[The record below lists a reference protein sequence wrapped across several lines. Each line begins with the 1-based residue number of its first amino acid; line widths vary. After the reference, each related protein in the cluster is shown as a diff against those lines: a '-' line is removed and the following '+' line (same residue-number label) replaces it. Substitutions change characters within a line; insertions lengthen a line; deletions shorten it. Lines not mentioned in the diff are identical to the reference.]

1 MTIAAIIST
10 AHSTSISA
18 SGLLLRFFTSS
29 AIFLSRSA
37 FFVYCTAGVLTGC
50 LTGTTGSSSGFFSSV
65 SLGTAGVPWFLNF
78 FESIST
84 CSELIGPSAAFGL
97 LSGFLFSVFLALASL
112 FGTGS

>member
-1 MTIAAIIST
+1 MTIAAMIST

-50 LTGTTGSSSGFFSSV
+50 LTGTTGSSSGFFSTV

-84 CSELIGPSAAFGL
+84 CSELIGPSGCFCV
-97 LSGFLFSVFLALASL
+97 LSDFFCPGFLTLESL
-112 FGTGS
+112 FGAGS